1 MNVGFVGVLSCLV
14 LMLAL
19 FFSTGV
25 ASAHS
30 RQAAVH
36 SQASVTSV
44 STLKGA
50 SKGPYQAC
58 KSVYRNGRYVRVCQT
73 CSKVYVKAGQ
83 TYRGTYYRKGQ
94 YVTYCHY

>member
-14 LMLAL
+14 LVLAL

-30 RQAAVH
+30 TAVH
-36 SQASVTSV
+36 SQTSVTSV
-44 STLKGA
+44 STLKGH
-50 SKGPYQAC
+50 SKGPHAAC

-73 CSKVYVKAGQ
+73 CRRTYVTAG
-83 TYRGTYYRKGQ
+83 RTYYGVYYRNGG
-94 YVTYCHY
+94 YYNVCHY